1 VENSFQ
7 IKLKEQ
13 NTGITGSVRYWK
25 TSGREERGGSELK
38 KEVLWEDGRK

>member
-1 VENSFQ
+1 VENSLQ

-13 NTGITGSVRYWK
+13 NTGMTGSVRYWK

-38 KEVLWEDGRK
+38 KEVLWKGVRE